1 MDFETYMNLP
11 EELRRD
17 MYEHSVRYLE
27 EDELFTEE
35 MEHVSWTHL
44 RQLTLRELIDK
55 YLTYSGI
62 VGYTSDI
69 MALVDLVRPE
79 PEVPHVD
86 PELEAAIEEYG
97 ESIASDEFQ
106 DELRKIDDEAA
117 QAYFEV
123 KGVLLD

>member
-1 MDFETYMNLP
+1 VDFETYMNLP